1 VSEKDLGILGSINQ
15 FAQVNSGLMHIAE
28 IANQRTMIA
37 QVEHQK
43 QFLGNIER
51 NDKKQIALLES
62 ISSTM
67 EDSRE
72 QQKKNIALQ
81 KESLDIQRKNIAV
94 QAENLIVQKA
104 MFGIA
109 YRSEMRNSEKYDN
122 AKEFR
127 IVINRAEALLGFIEN
142 MIDQGKVRG

>member
-1 VSEKDLGILGSINQ
+1 MSE
-15 FAQVNSGLMHIAE
+15 E
-28 IANQRTMIA
+28 P
-37 QVEHQK
+37 
-43 QFLGNIER
+43 
-51 NDKKQIALLES
+51 
-62 ISSTM
+62 
-67 EDSRE
+67 
-72 QQKKNIALQ
+72 
-81 KESLDIQRKNIAV
+81 
-94 QAENLIVQKA
+94 VQKA